1 MCHFQKHKLR
11 HSIAVK
17 ILLLVF
23 LSVPIESRASCIES
37 IENRIHAKQEKL
49 VHARTREKKILK
61 ITAVSTFTPTALVM
75 GTMAKLIIDG
85 GTIGTAIIVGSSFG
99 AFVGA
104 GAVAAVAVPMV
115 TYNQILKAE
124 IRGMSRTLELLK
136 ASSSQDLENPLLTR
150 LIRRLQKK
158 RPDWTASK
166 ILDALNLANQENALC
181 HPESKIPGLRKI
193 ETYLLNHSTLLEEGA
208 SLILLD

>member
-1 MCHFQKHKLR
+1 
-11 HSIAVK
+11 
-17 ILLLVF
+17 
-23 LSVPIESRASCIES
+23 
-37 IENRIHAKQEKL
+37 
-49 VHARTREKKILK
+49 
-61 ITAVSTFTPTALVM
+61 
-75 GTMAKLIIDG
+75 
-85 GTIGTAIIVGSSFG
+85 
-99 AFVGA
+99 
-104 GAVAAVAVPMV
+104 MV